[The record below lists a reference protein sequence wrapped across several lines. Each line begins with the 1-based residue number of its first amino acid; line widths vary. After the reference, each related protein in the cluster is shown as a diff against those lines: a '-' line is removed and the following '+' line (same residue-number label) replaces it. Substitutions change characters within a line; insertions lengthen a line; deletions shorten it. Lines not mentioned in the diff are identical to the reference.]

1 MYFFKFCHKIIDF
14 SAKISSNKENLL
26 SVENDAKYNDLLSR
40 NDQLSSDLELR
51 RQATADVSDFLT
63 NSFNFRAKITISSGL
78 GSSRRETNL
87 SGSNY
92 SNMLESNENHA
103 SQWHAMYENELQGL
117 QAEVFQQE
125 QQFSIVRRVNVC
137 E

>member
-1 MYFFKFCHKIIDF
+1 MGSKRDH
-14 SAKISSNKENLL
+14 
-26 SVENDAKYNDLLSR
+26 SV
-40 NDQLSSDLELR
+40 
-51 RQATADVSDFLT
+51 
-63 NSFNFRAKITISSGL
+63 
-78 GSSRRETNL
+78 

-125 QQFSIVRRVNVC
+125 QQFSIVRRV
-137 E
+137 